1 MGQKF
6 TFWITIFYVSLF
18 AFISERD
25 EFSFPLFNLAF
36 VAALTL
42 PAHSEYRLQTSYL
55 VLIAIIHQYSGTQFY

>member
-36 VAALTL
+36 VAVLTL
-42 PAHSEYRLQTSYL
+42 PAYSEYRLQTSYL
-55 VLIAIIHQYSGTQFY
+55 VLIAIIHQYSGTQFH